1 MDNIF
6 ANRLKDLS
14 NQSLCNGKFTFT
26 NFLSLDELSTLK
38 TIERELG
45 CFSLFGGTDGCER
58 VVARFGSPAELGYEV
73 DFPIECILVKPKLK
87 KFADS
92 LSHRDFLGAL
102 MNLGIERTCIG
113 DIIVKDS
120 VAYVFV
126 LKKMADFICDN
137 LTKVKHTVVFA
148 EKSLPPESDQLF
160 TLEEKTIIIS
170 SLRLDCVISALYN
183 LSRNDSSALF
193 ADKRVFVQGKGCEN
207 ISHQVKQGEVISVRG
222 EGRFIIDSVGG
233 QTKKGRLC
241 LNLKIY
247 K

>member
-1 MDNIF
+1 MDNVF

-14 NQSLCNGKFTFT
+14 NQALRNGKFTFT

-38 TIERELG
+38 SFERELG
-45 CFSLFGGTDGCER
+45 TFSLFGGADGCER
-58 VVARFGSPAELGYEV
+58 VIARFGSPEDLGYEV
-73 DFPIECILVKPKLK
+73 DFPICCLMIKPKLK
-87 KFADS
+87 KFADV
-92 LSHRDFLGAL
+92 LSHRDFLGAI
-102 MNLGIERTCIG
+102 MNLGIERACIG

-126 LKKMADFICDN
+126 LDKMADFICEN
-137 LTKVKHTVVFA
+137 LTKVRHTVVLA
-148 EKSLPPESDQLF
+148 EKSFLPEQESLF
-160 TLEEKTIIIS
+160 TLEDKTVIVS
-170 SLRLDCVISALYN
+170 SLRLDCIISALYN

-193 ADKRVFVQGKGCEN
+193 ADKKVFVQGKICEN
-207 ISHQVKQGEVISVRG
+207 ISHQVKQNEVISVRG
-222 EGRFIIDSVGG
+222 AGRFIIDSISG

>member
-1 MDNIF
+1 MDNVF

-14 NQSLCNGKFTFT
+14 NQSLRNGKFTFT

-38 TIERELG
+38 SIDRELG
-45 CFSLFGGTDGCER
+45 YFSLFGGADGCER
-58 VVARFGSPAELGYEV
+58 VIARFGSPNEFGYEV

-87 KFADS
+87 KFADE
-92 LSHRDFLGAL
+92 LSHRDFLGAI
-102 MNLGIERTCIG
+102 MNLGIERACIG
-113 DIIVKDS
+113 DIIAKDS
-120 VAYVFV
+120 VAYIFV
-126 LKKMADFICDN
+126 LDKMADFICDN

-148 EKSLPPESDQLF
+148 QKSFLPEQETLF
-160 TLEEKTIIIS
+160 TLEDKTVIVS

-183 LSRNDSSALF
+183 LSRNDSSTLF
-193 ADKRVFVQGKGCEN
+193 ADKKVFVQGKVCEN
-207 ISHQVKQGEVISVRG
+207 TSHQIKKGEVISVRG
-222 EGRFIIDSVGG
+222 AGRFIVDSVGG

>member
-14 NQSLCNGKFTFT
+14 TQSTRNGKFTFT

-38 TIERELG
+38 SLERELG
-45 CFSLFGGTDGCER
+45 CFSLFGGVEGAER
-58 VVARFGSPAELGYEV
+58 VIARFGSPSELGYEV

-87 KFADS
+87 KFADT

-102 MNLGIERTCIG
+102 MNLGIERACIG

-120 VAYVFV
+120 IAYVFA
-126 LKKMADFICDN
+126 LDKMADFICDN

-148 EKSLPPESDQLF
+148 QKSQLPKQEALF
-160 TLEEKTIIIS
+160 TLEDKTVIVS

-183 LSRNDSSALF
+183 FSRNDSSTLF
-193 ADKRVFVQGKGCEN
+193 ADKKVFVQGKVCEN

>member
-1 MDNIF
+1 MDNVF
-6 ANRLKDLS
+6 ANHLRDLS
-14 NQSLCNGKFTFT
+14 LSALNSAKFTFT
-26 NFLSLDELSTLK
+26 SFLSLDQLSTLK
-38 TIERELG
+38 ALERELG
-45 CFSLFGGTDGCER
+45 YFSLFGGQDGCER
-58 VVARFGSPAELGYEV
+58 VIARFGSPSELGYEV

-87 KFADS
+87 KFADE

-102 MNLGIERTCIG
+102 MNLGIERACIG

-120 VAYVFV
+120 IAYVFALV
-126 LKKMADFICDN
+126 KMADFICDN

-148 EKSLPPESDQLF
+148 EKSFLSKQEVLF
-160 TLEEKTIIIS
+160 TLEDKTVIVS

-183 LSRNDSSALF
+183 FSRNDSSTLF
-193 ADKRVFVQGKGCEN
+193 ADKKVFVQGKVCEN
-207 ISHQVKQGEVISVRG
+207 LSHQVKQGEVISVRG
-222 EGRFIIDSVGG
+222 EGRFIIDSVSG